1 MLQPTACC
9 NRCATI
15 VVFRDYTA
23 LQPMLVL
30 VILMVFAV
38 ATAVLHPFYNRIITH
53 LYVAG
58 EVRCAALS

>member
-1 MLQPTACC
+1 M
-9 NRCATI
+9 
-15 VVFRDYTA
+15 FRDYTA

-38 ATAVLHPFYNRIITH
+38 ATAMLRPFYNNIITH

-58 EVRCAALS
+58 EVR